1 MRKKHMSAQPMAE
14 SRLPRINR
22 WFRGMRERLAAGA
35 PCEYWHGTLRFAL
48 RGMRCPMCGKTI
60 DQAEPR

>member
-1 MRKKHMSAQPMAE
+1 MAE
-14 SRLPRINR
+14 SRLSRINR